1 MRTTFSP
8 ALRSILIFSTE
19 LVLGPIGQLLA
30 KLAGASKELP
40 QPCGHLTDKL
50 TNCAN
55 DRGTTI
61 ICLWL
66 ELGVQAGEPFDLGA
80 SAGQVIQ

>member
-19 LVLGPIGQLLA
+19 LVLGPIDQLLA
-30 KLAGASKELP
+30 KLADASQKCRNP
-40 QPCGHLTDKL
+40 AGKL
-50 TNCAN
+50 TNCTN

-61 ICLWL
+61 VCLWL